1 MKNILVILVALCAI
15 AVSAGTPPDS
25 SRKAKLEELKKL
37 RRELYV
43 KKLALTEQE
52 AVKFFPIW
60 DEFELKQRQAKKEFR
75 DKWKGRKPEDLSEQD
90 AEAYLND
97 ALKLRETELQLF
109 RTYTEKLK
117 PVLPATKILKLN
129 RVQKEV
135 QRELME
141 KMRELKGRP
150 GHRPGRGGPNRPPR

>member
-1 MKNILVILVALCAI
+1 MKHVMLILAAVCAI
-15 AVSAGTPPDS
+15 TVSAGTPPDS
-25 SRKAKLEELKKL
+25 TRKAKMEELKKL
-37 RRELYV
+37 RRELYF
-43 KKLALTEQE
+43 KKLSLTEQE
-52 AVKFFPIW
+52 AARFFPIW

-75 DKWKGRKPEDLSEQD
+75 DKWKGRKPEELSEQE

-109 RTYTEKLK
+109 RTYSERLK
-117 PVLPATKILKLN
+117 PVLPATKIIKLI

-141 KMRELKGRP
+141 KMREMKGQP
-150 GHRPGRGGPNRPPR
+150 GHRQGRGGPNRPPR